1 MVKVTLL
8 GTGAPLAPERAAM
21 GIHLEAPGCEP
32 LLLDTCGGFEVFRQ
46 LERFGLDPSRLRDVV
61 LSHRHGDHIGGM
73 MPLFIASRELH
84 CYGPGDALDA
94 TRKLLQLT
102 YPHLVD
108 GPGRQLHYHPLDAG
122 QPYAIAGFEITFF
135 EVVHRVPTYALRVAH
150 GGTVL
155 AYSADS
161 LPCEALVACA
171 RNADLFLCDALCEA
185 GEHSDGAH
193 QLMHPTAREAA
204 EMAAAADARALALVH
219 LARYADPK
227 AMLEQAREVFS
238 GPVTIPDDGEVLEI

>member
-1 MVKVTLL
+1 MKVTLL

-73 MPLFIASRELH
+73 MPLFIASRTPLLRPRRRPRRH
-84 CYGPGDALDA
+84 PGAAAADL
-94 TRKLLQLT
+94 
-102 YPHLVD
+102 PHLLD
-108 GPGRQLHYHPLDAG
+108 TPGRQLHYHPVATG
-122 QPYAIAGFEITFF
+122 QQYAIAGFEITFF

-193 QLMHPTAREAA
+193 QLMHPTAPEAA
-204 EMAAAADARALALVH
+204 EMAAAAGARELALVH
-219 LARYADPK
+219 LARYADPR
-227 AMLEQAREVFS
+227 AMREQARKVFG